1 MKTLC
6 GLLIILCI
14 VSVWYNLI
22 QESRNIEMEQTIKN
36 ISAYYQSELT
46 RLYDFHLQMVV
57 EYNKGR

>member
-1 MKTLC
+1 
-6 GLLIILCI
+6 
-14 VSVWYNLI
+14 
-22 QESRNIEMEQTIKN
+22 MEQTIKN